1 MSALLGPV
9 SVMTHIIDMFMSR
22 VVDDTHTT
30 NTEITAVIDENTA
43 ENVHVKHL
51 L

>member
-1 MSALLGPV
+1 MSALLGPD
-9 SVMTHIIDMFMSR
+9 SVMTHIIDMFMSQY
-22 VVDDTHTT
+22 VDKTHTT
-30 NTEITAVIDENTA
+30 NSVIIAAIDENTA